1 MLNQVEATAVAPV
14 KNVEQSLFAFL
25 EARGIKWAKLNY
37 KKGRFFLYYKN
48 RAKHF
53 HWANGE
59 TLEALFESLKERE
72 MKFV

>member
-1 MLNQVEATAVAPV
+1 MSNQVEATAIALVE
-14 KNVEQSLFAFL
+14 NVEQSLFAFL
-25 EARGIKWAKLNY
+25 EARNIKWAKLNY

-53 HWANGE
+53 FWANGE
-59 TLEALFESLKERE
+59 TLEPLFESLKERE

>member
-1 MLNQVEATAVAPV
+1 MLKQAEVTAVAPV
-14 KNVEQSLFAFL
+14 ENVEQSLFAFL
-25 EARGIKWAKLNY
+25 EARDIKWAKLNY

-53 HWANGE
+53 FWANGE